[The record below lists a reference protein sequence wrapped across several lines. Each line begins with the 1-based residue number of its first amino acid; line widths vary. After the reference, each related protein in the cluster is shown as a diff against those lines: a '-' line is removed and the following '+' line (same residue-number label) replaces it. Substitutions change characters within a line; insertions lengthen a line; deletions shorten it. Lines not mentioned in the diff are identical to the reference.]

1 MVQTSPSSVCGTI
14 GWCMKAIG
22 SKTDDG
28 KVMPVA
34 PMLTFGP
41 PTRGPD

>member
-1 MVQTSPSSVCGTI
+1 MVHEGNWQI
-14 GWCMKAIG
+14 I
-22 SKTDDG
+22 KTDDG